1 MDEPSNETQRNPCEA
16 AVKDTNSGTVVNIQ
30 NRNYG
35 QDAWEQTMHQGQPL
49 KIQDVYSLGTE
60 SVTMVTSGDSRV
72 LVELQEARYNA
83 SGSMTSLKLEM
94 SREMNDA
101 EVDEAAREMPSGH
114 ISERS
119 SVNDKESKEKS
130 IIVMSQTAVS
140 NTCSR
145 KKHALE
151 RRNNLRTRSHNVKK
165 TCVNSDRKYSTRNK
179 VHVSDDSIWETEAD
193 ERFTEAI
200 EPEVTIQCKAKY
212 IKLKPISK
220 SDLEGKDLF
229 VEVEIDNDLVVSP
242 IEKFDC
248 STGRKS
254 KYTFK
259 VSPLREDKIMKR
271 KPHSSTNTSDN
282 DISKA
287 KKSLTKRK
295 KEKQPESVEEQ
306 GSLENTEK
314 QLKLADQQT
323 SLYLSEK
330 LLEPSDEAA
339 AFGAETD
346 TEPDT
351 TNLNE
356 LNTCIND
363 NHRPVDAIE
372 TNLAKKVKKT
382 LKKKVKAK
390 VKTDLKTEPRI
401 DVKTEPKIDETKN
414 QNVSKKKPRK
424 KVLGREKKPTKSVEY
439 STRITEEGKAR
450 LKKHTV
456 Q

>member
-1 MDEPSNETQRNPCEA
+1 MDEPSNETQRNPCET
-16 AVKDTNSGTVVNIQ
+16 AVKDTNSGMVVKSQ
-30 NRNYG
+30 NRSYG
-35 QDAWEQTMHQGQPL
+35 QGAWEHNMHQEQPL
-49 KIQDVYSLGTE
+49 KIQNVYSLGTE

-94 SREMNDA
+94 SREMNDV
-101 EVDEAAREMPSGH
+101 EMDEAEKEMPSGH

-119 SVNDKESKEKS
+119 SVNVKESKEKS

-140 NTCSR
+140 DSR

-179 VHVSDDSIWETEAD
+179 VHVSDDSVWETEAD
-193 ERFTEAI
+193 ERFTEAT

-229 VEVEIDNDLVVSP
+229 VEVEIDNDLIVSP

-259 VSPLREDKIMKR
+259 VSPLREDRIMRR
-271 KPHSSTNTSDN
+271 KAHSSTNTSDN
-282 DISKA
+282 DISKV

-306 GSLENTEK
+306 GNLENTDT

-323 SLYLSEK
+323 SLHLSEK
-330 LLEPSDEAA
+330 SVEPSDELA

-351 TNLNE
+351 TYLNE
-356 LNTCIND
+356 LHVND
-363 NHRPVDAIE
+363 NHRPVDTIE
-372 TNLAKKVKKT
+372 TNLAKKVKKIM
-382 LKKKVKAK
+382 KKKVKAK
-390 VKTDLKTEPRI
+390 VQTDLKTELRI

-424 KVLGREKKPTKSVEY
+424 KVISREKKPTKSVEY

-450 LKKHTV
+450 LKQPTTV
-456 Q
+456 KPV

>member
-1 MDEPSNETQRNPCEA
+1 MDEPSNETQRNPCET
-16 AVKDTNSGTVVNIQ
+16 AVKDTNSGSVVNSQ
-30 NRNYG
+30 NRSYG
-35 QDAWEQTMHQGQPL
+35 QGAWEHIMHQEQPL
-49 KIQDVYSLGTE
+49 KIQNVYSLGTE

-94 SREMNDA
+94 SQEMKDTEA
-101 EVDEAAREMPSGH
+101 DEAQREMPSGH

-140 NTCSR
+140 NSR
-145 KKHALE
+145 KKHVLE
-151 RRNNLRTRSHNVKK
+151 RCNNLRTRSHNVKK

-179 VHVSDDSIWETEAD
+179 VHVSDESVWENDAD
-193 ERFTEAI
+193 ERFTEAT

-229 VEVEIDNDLVVSP
+229 VEIEIDKDLIVSP
-242 IEKFDC
+242 LEKFDS

-282 DISKA
+282 DISKV
-287 KKSLTKRK
+287 KKWLTKRK
-295 KEKQPESVEEQ
+295 KEKQSESVGER
-306 GSLENTEK
+306 GILENNEK
-314 QLKLADQQT
+314 KIKLADQQT
-323 SLYLSEK
+323 SLHLSEIS
-330 LLEPSDEAA
+330 LEPSDEAA
-339 AFGAETD
+339 AFGALTD
-346 TEPDT
+346 TEPDN

-363 NHRPVDAIE
+363 NHRPVDTIE

-382 LKKKVKAK
+382 MKKKVKAK
-390 VKTDLKTEPRI
+390 VKTDLKTEPKI
-401 DVKTEPKIDETKN
+401 DVKTEPRIDETKI

-424 KVLGREKKPTKSVEY
+424 KVVGREKKPAKSVEY

-450 LKKHTV
+450 LKQHTF
-456 Q
+456 

>member
-1 MDEPSNETQRNPCEA
+1 MNEPLNETHRNSCET
-16 AVKDTNSGTVVNIQ
+16 AVKDTNSGTVFNSQ
-30 NRNYG
+30 NKSYG
-35 QDAWEQTMHQGQPL
+35 QGALEHTKHQGQPL
-49 KIQDVYSLGTE
+49 KIQDVYSLETE
-60 SVTMVTSGDSRV
+60 SVTMVTSGDSKV

-101 EVDEAAREMPSGH
+101 EVDEAEREMPSGY
-114 ISERS
+114 ISERY

-140 NTCSR
+140 DSR

-179 VHVSDDSIWETEAD
+179 VYVSNDSVLETEAD
-193 ERFTEAI
+193 ERFSEAT

-229 VEVEIDNDLVVSP
+229 VEVEIDNDLIVSP

-254 KYTFK
+254 KYSFK
-259 VSPLREDKIMKR
+259 VSPLREDKIMTR

-282 DISKA
+282 DISKV

-295 KEKQPESVEEQ
+295 KEKQTESVEEQ
-306 GSLENTEK
+306 GNLENSEK

-323 SLYLSEK
+323 SLHLSEK
-330 LLEPSDEAA
+330 LLEPSNETA

-363 NHRPVDAIE
+363 NHRPVDTIE
-372 TNLAKKVKKT
+372 TNLAKKVKKIM
-382 LKKKVKAK
+382 KKKVKAK
-390 VKTDLKTEPRI
+390 VKTDLKTEPKI
-401 DVKTEPKIDETKN
+401 DVKTEPKIDETKI
-414 QNVSKKKPRK
+414 QNVSKKTPRK
-424 KVLGREKKPTKSVEY
+424 KVVGREKKPTKSVEY

-450 LKKHTV
+450 LNIL

>member
-1 MDEPSNETQRNPCEA
+1 MDEPSNETQRNPCET
-16 AVKDTNSGTVVNIQ
+16 AVKDANSGTVVNIQ
-30 NRNYG
+30 NKSCG
-35 QDAWEQTMHQGQPL
+35 QGSLEYTMHQGQSL

-94 SREMNDA
+94 SQEMNDV
-101 EVDEAAREMPSGH
+101 EMDEAEREMPNGY

-140 NTCSR
+140 DSR

-179 VHVSDDSIWETEAD
+179 VHVSDDSVWETEVD

-200 EPEVTIQCKAKY
+200 EPEITIQCKAKY
-212 IKLKPISK
+212 LKLKPISK

-229 VEVEIDNDLVVSP
+229 VEVEIDKDLIVSP

-259 VSPLREDKIMKR
+259 VSSLREDKITKR
-271 KPHSSTNTSDN
+271 KPHSSSNTSDN

-306 GSLENTEK
+306 GNLENTEK
-314 QLKLADQQT
+314 QLHVKLADQQT
-323 SLYLSEK
+323 SLRLSDK
-330 LLEPSDEAA
+330 SLEPSDEAA
-339 AFGAETD
+339 AFEAETD

-356 LNTCIND
+356 LNVND
-363 NHRPVDAIE
+363 NHRPVDTIE
-372 TNLAKKVKKT
+372 TNLAKKVKKIM
-382 LKKKVKAK
+382 KKKVKAK
-390 VKTDLKTEPRI
+390 VKTEPKI
-401 DVKTEPKIDETKN
+401 DVKTEPKIDETKI

-424 KVLGREKKPTKSVEY
+424 KVVGREKKPTKSVEY

-450 LKKHTV
+450 PKQHRCF
-456 Q
+456 

>member
-1 MDEPSNETQRNPCEA
+1 MDEPSNETQRNPCET

-30 NRNYG
+30 NNSCEQG
-35 QDAWEQTMHQGQPL
+35 AWEHDMHQEQPL

-94 SREMNDA
+94 SREMNDTEMDQA
-101 EVDEAAREMPSGH
+101 EREMPSSH
-114 ISERS
+114 VSERS

-140 NTCSR
+140 DSR

-165 TCVNSDRKYSTRNK
+165 TCVNSDRKYNSRNK
-179 VHVSDDSIWETEAD
+179 VHVSDDSVWETEVD
-193 ERFTEAI
+193 ERFTEAT

-229 VEVEIDNDLVVSP
+229 VEIEIDNDLIVSP

-271 KPHSSTNTSDN
+271 KPHSSANTSDN
-282 DISKA
+282 DISKV

-306 GSLENTEK
+306 GNLENSEK

-323 SLYLSEK
+323 SLHLSEK
-330 LLEPSDEAA
+330 SLEPSDEAA

-356 LNTCIND
+356 LNVND
-363 NHRPVDAIE
+363 NHRPVDTIE
-372 TNLAKKVKKT
+372 TNLAKKVKKIM
-382 LKKKVKAK
+382 KKKERAK
-390 VKTDLKTEPRI
+390 VKTEPRI
-401 DVKTEPKIDETKN
+401 DLKTEPKIDETKN

-424 KVLGREKKPTKSVEY
+424 KVIGREKKPTKSVEY
-439 STRITEEGKAR
+439 STRTTEEGKTR
-450 LKKHTV
+450 LQQPTTV
-456 Q
+456 KPV